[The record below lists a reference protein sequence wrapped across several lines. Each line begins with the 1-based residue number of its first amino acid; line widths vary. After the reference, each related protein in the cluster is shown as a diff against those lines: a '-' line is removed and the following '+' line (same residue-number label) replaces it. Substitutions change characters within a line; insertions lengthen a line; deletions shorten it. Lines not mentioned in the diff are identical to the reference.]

1 MAAMQILIRLYPIAS
16 VDYLKPI
23 ENIEAMVIKAQVT
36 VAISVSVAIG
46 VSVAVSLLVD
56 KCLQLKCS
64 AN

>member
-16 VDYLKPI
+16 VDWLKPI
-23 ENIEAMVIKAQVT
+23 ENIEAMLIKAQVT

-46 VSVAVSLLVD
+46 VSVSLLVD

-64 AN
+64 GN